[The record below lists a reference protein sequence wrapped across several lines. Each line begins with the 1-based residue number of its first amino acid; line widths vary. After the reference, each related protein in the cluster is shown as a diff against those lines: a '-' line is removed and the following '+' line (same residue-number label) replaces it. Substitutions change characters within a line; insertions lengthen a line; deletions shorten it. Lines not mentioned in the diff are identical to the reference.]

1 MPAQTLESPDEHPV
15 ASAGRAMVGVRVDP
29 PGRGVDRVGVL
40 ARSEMRQAMLAGPLF
55 ADQVRRMEAGGVV
68 HHGPA
73 AEAASLEDED
83 SEVLRDR
90 KSTRLNSSHVSISY
104 AVFCLKKKKKNII
117 TFRLSTTIC
126 T

>member
-40 ARSEMRQAMLAGPLF
+40 ARSEMRQAWLAGPLF

-73 AEAASLEDED
+73 AEAAALEDEY
-83 SEVLRDR
+83 SVAFLGELPARVRPLVGRR
-90 KSTRLNSSHVSISY
+90 GVVVRQ
-104 AVFCLKKKKKNII
+104 
-117 TFRLSTTIC
+117 
-126 T
+126 